1 MENPAISVIIP
12 TFNRFEFLLNALE
25 SIQTQTFQDFEI
37 IIVNDGSEDERYYNY
52 NFGKKIKKIDLKVN
66 QKQQIGFVS
75 DGHIRNFGIK
85 EAKGKYIAFLDDDDI
100 WLPKKLELQ
109 FNALENSNYKMSST
123 EGLIGEGVYDSSKK
137 YKKYNEE
144 HYFEAIKKKYSYT
157 EFYTRKQRLSNKEF
171 SFPKIWEFDFLKV
184 HNCVLA
190 SSVLVEASL
199 LNFLGGFRP
208 IPSLNIK
215 KNTNDYAPDYDC
227 WLGLLRLTSLIYI
240 SEPLIYYDDGHGDG
254 IQWN

>member
-109 FNALENSNYKMSST
+109 FNALENSNYKMCST

-144 HYFEAIKKKYSYT
+144 YYFEAIKKKFSNT

-184 HNCVLA
+184 HNCVIA

-199 LNFLGGFRP
+199 LKFLGGFRP

-227 WLGLLRLTSLIYI
+227 WLGLLRFTSLIYLD
-240 SEPLIYYDDGHGDG
+240 EPLVYYDDKHGDG
-254 IQWN
+254 VLWN